1 MVRAQVCVCACDFAM
16 SRSRVF
22 ENHEFEAVAAK
33 ATKNAKEDVMKRFY
47 IPIVGTL
54 RCKYMGTQKSDDK
67 ELILFYT
74 KVCFKWEL
82 SSPHVKGSVDLV
94 FRCCFVSFVVL
105 CVECCSPCLFCDP
118 WAHCGQQRDIEQ
130 AQNVSICVGAEHETS
145 TQTSKRTKKQ
155 TNNRKQ
161 RHLHTN
167 KVFVAHLALREVAA
181 SPVVPFRMKR
191 PLVISFF
198 YSKIATDRLL
208 PVMAS
213 SAYDEAKIGIHA
225 IAMSKPL
232 TKPPKKIVLK
242 RRHTT
247 AVETPV
253 CARISD
259 THVLAAVPRDGPS
272 ARIKFT
278 FAKAGLLCVADEK
291 DKKRKS
297 QKTSTSI
304 ITAVG
309 GA

>member
-1 MVRAQVCVCACDFAM
+1 MCRRRARNEHANIETNEKANEQQ
-16 SRSRVF
+16 
-22 ENHEFEAVAAK
+22 EA
-33 ATKNAKEDVMKRFY
+33 ATPSYK
-47 IPIVGTL
+47 
-54 RCKYMGTQKSDDK
+54 
-67 ELILFYT
+67 
-74 KVCFKWEL
+74 KVLE
-82 SSPHVKGSVDLV
+82 
-94 FRCCFVSFVVL
+94 
-105 CVECCSPCLFCDP
+105 
-118 WAHCGQQRDIEQ
+118 
-130 AQNVSICVGAEHETS
+130 
-145 TQTSKRTKKQ
+145 
-155 TNNRKQ
+155 
-161 RHLHTN
+161 
-167 KVFVAHLALREVAA
+167 AHLALRDVAT
-181 SPVVPFRMKR
+181 SPVVPVRMKR
-191 PLVISFF
+191 PLVINFF

-232 TKPPKKIVLK
+232 TEPPKKIVLK

-259 THVLAAVPRDGPS
+259 THVLTAVPRDGPA

-278 FAKAGLLCVADEK
+278 FAKAGLRCVADEK

-309 GA
+309 ADVIKLDLPSDVSAYNCPPWWRVRDLIAQAHFKAEQMSSGEEERPFDIKKAMSHMETNAFKWDLTHRPFLHAFLFVVWTTGEKKDLKYHLNIVQGKRLCMHAGNLKPAPAPKRRRA